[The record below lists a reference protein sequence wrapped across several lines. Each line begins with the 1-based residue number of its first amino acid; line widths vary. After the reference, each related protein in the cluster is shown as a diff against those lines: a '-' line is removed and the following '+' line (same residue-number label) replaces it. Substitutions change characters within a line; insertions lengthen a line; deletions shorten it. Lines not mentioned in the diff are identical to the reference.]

1 MKCKIHQNYQKYIPK
16 FDNFSKNTLNLNLNN
31 FEDQQEFGK
40 ACSYFVNQNKC
51 KHQTNKHENVRHI
64 VFSILKFT
72 YLFLLLVY
80 VILLFFPGH
89 MFESHILKSIDNQI
103 ENVLILFSAIVLLYF
118 FIPSYPRPIL
128 SKTDNLI
135 TFSSGIIL
143 FIISF
148 KNIFFSTKN

>member
-16 FDNFSKNTLNLNLNN
+16 FNNFSKNTLNLNLDN

-64 VFSILKFT
+64 VFLILKFT
-72 YLFLLLVY
+72 WLFLLLVY
-80 VILLFFPGH
+80 VIMLFFPSH
-89 MFESHILKSIDNQI
+89 MLESHILKLIDDKI
-103 ENVLILFSAIVLLYF
+103 ENVLILFSAIVLIYF

-143 FIISF
+143 FIIGF
-148 KNIFFSTKN
+148 KNIFFSSKD

>member
-1 MKCKIHQNYQKYIPK
+1 MKCKIHSNYQKYIPK
-16 FDNFSKNTLNLNLNN
+16 FDNFSKNTLNLNLKN

-64 VFSILKFT
+64 IFIFLKFT
-72 YLFLLLVY
+72 WLLLTLVYLIFLL
-80 VILLFFPGH
+80 FPNH
-89 MFESHILKSIDNQI
+89 MFDSHILKSIDDKI
-103 ENVLILFSAIVLLYF
+103 EDVLILFSAIVLIYF

-135 TFSSGIIL
+135 TFGSGVIL

>member
-40 ACSYFVNQNKC
+40 ACSYFINQNKC
-51 KHQTNKHENVRHI
+51 KHQTNKHENIRHI
-64 VFSILKFT
+64 VFSILKFS

-80 VILLFFPGH
+80 VALLFFPGH
-89 MFESHILKSIDNQI
+89 MFESHILKSIDDKI
-103 ENVLILFSAIVLLYF
+103 ENVLILFSAIVLIYF

-143 FIISF
+143 FIIGF
-148 KNIFFSTKN
+148 KNIFFST

>member
-1 MKCKIHQNYQKYIPK
+1 MKCKIHQNYQKYISK
-16 FDNFSKNTLNLNLNN
+16 FNNFSKNTLNLNLDN

-51 KHQTNKHENVRHI
+51 KHQTNKNESVRHLVFI
-64 VFSILKFT
+64 VLKFIWLLLT
-72 YLFLLLVY
+72 LVYLIFLL
-80 VILLFFPGH
+80 FPNH
-89 MFESHILKSIDNQI
+89 MFDSHILKSIDDKI
-103 ENVLILFSAIVLLYF
+103 ENVLILFSAIVLIYF

-135 TFSSGIIL
+135 TFGSGVIL
-143 FIISF
+143 FIIGF